1 MTMDNASERPMDRRP
16 GHSTSEISLVDI
28 ANVLLRNRR
37 LLVLLPLVLA
47 IGLGVVALTGDR
59 SYSASAAFLPHTSV
73 SSGGGAAAVARQ
85 FGLEVGSP
93 ARPGQS
99 PEFYAQLLK
108 GRALLRKTVESEYRV
123 PVEEGGARSRTL
135 IELWQIEPHPLISPW
150 HEAVSRLEGRLNATV
165 DRQTGLVRVT
175 VTAETPQLAE
185 QIVVRLIDLVAE
197 FNLET
202 RQSQAREEA
211 RFVAGRLDEA
221 SAELRA
227 SEDELQAFLRQNRQF
242 EYSPDLRFEHS
253 RLERQVAMRQQIVNS
268 LAQSLE
274 QARIE
279 GVRDTPVITVV
290 DPPQESS
297 VPISRGTVQ
306 RAVLGLF
313 LGFLLAVFIAFVREF
328 GRRSRDHDR
337 DDYLEFDRL
346 KREAWSDVRRPH
358 RFLLPA
364 GAVRRTPLN
373 P

>member
-1 MTMDNASERPMDRRP
+1 MTMDNSSERPPDPRASY
-16 GHSTSEISLVDI
+16 GTSEISLLDI

-37 LLVLLPLVLA
+37 LLVILPVVLA

-59 SYSASAAFLPHTSV
+59 SYAASAAFLPHTSA
-73 SSGGGAAAVARQ
+73 STGGSMASVARQ
-85 FGLEVGSP
+85 FGLEVGST
-93 ARPGQS
+93 AQPGQS
-99 PEFYAQLLK
+99 PEFYAQLLE

-123 PVEEGGARSRTL
+123 PVENGGVGSRSL
-135 IELWQIEPHPLISPW
+135 IEFWQIEAHPLIPPW
-150 HEAVSRLEGRLNATV
+150 REAVSRLEARLNATV

-221 SAELRA
+221 SAELRVA
-227 SEDELQAFLRQNRQF
+227 EGELQAFLRQNRQF
-242 EYSPDLRFEHS
+242 EYSPELRFEHS
-253 RLERQVAMRQQIVNS
+253 RLERQVAMRQEIVNS

-279 GVRDTPVITVV
+279 GIRDTPVITVM
-290 DPPQESS
+290 DPPEESS
-297 VPISRGTVQ
+297 VPIARGSVQ
-306 RAVLGLF
+306 RAVLGLL
-313 LGFLLAVFIAFVREF
+313 LGLLLAVFIAFAREF
-328 GRRSRDHDR
+328 GRRSRDHDG
-337 DDYLEFDRL
+337 DDYREFDRL

-358 RFLLPA
+358 RILLPA
-364 GAVRRTPLN
+364 GDVRRTRLKP
-373 P
+373 